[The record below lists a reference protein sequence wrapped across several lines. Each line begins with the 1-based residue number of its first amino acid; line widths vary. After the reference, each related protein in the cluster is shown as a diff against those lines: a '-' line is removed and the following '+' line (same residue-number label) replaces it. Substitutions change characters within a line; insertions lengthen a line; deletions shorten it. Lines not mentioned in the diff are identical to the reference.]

1 MTTPREFASRL
12 GALFGRASLDQRLDE
27 ELEMHLE
34 MLAEEKIRCG
44 MSPADARYAA
54 CREFGGVAQL
64 KEQYR
69 DRRGIPLVETTVQD
83 VRYAARGLRKA
94 PAFAIAASAVLA
106 LGIGA
111 STTIFGLR
119 NAVFFRA
126 LSFPE
131 PERLVAV
138 GETLLRNGQP
148 GRLGAVSY
156 PNFADW
162 RSQNRVFQDMAAW
175 RRDERNINTG
185 PEAARVS
192 CDRVSQE
199 YFVLL
204 GVGPLFGRTL
214 TDSDYTPGAAQTIV
228 LSHRWWA
235 SEFASRRDVIGKTIR
250 IEGLPATIVGVMP
263 PEFRP
268 PALIGVPKFWMA
280 LVPAPAEL
288 SRKERTLTVFGRL
301 RPGVPLTRA
310 RGDLRA
316 IAQRLDRQHPETN
329 KDWGVQAQ
337 TVPAWVSR
345 DASGNLVLVLSIA
358 AGIVLAIACANV
370 ASLCLA
376 RGAERRK
383 EISLRMA
390 LGAGKQRL
398 LRQFLLESLLI
409 ALAGGAAGLLLAWRA
424 TTAFSVAAA
433 PLLAGVGVD
442 HIEMDGRVVGFVLFI
457 ALGSALGFG
466 MLSTISTSERGLSHV
481 LNEGSRTVSSGPSK
495 RRMARLLVVA
505 ELSLSL
511 MLLMNAAFIVQT
523 VSAFLRMDWGFPLD
537 HRLSLSM
544 SLSESGRRTE
554 AQRLLYFEEALR
566 RVESMPE
573 VRSAALVSSLP
584 IESAAPV
591 SPVKLVQSG
600 QSNLASAVCRTVSP
614 HYLRTLA
621 VPLLRGRS
629 FTEQDF
635 AKGARVAIVN
645 ANMALRFWTAGD
657 PVGAELEVDGQPRTV
672 VGVAGDVINQGLFSR
687 PGYEVLIPYKQ
698 APPAGMTMVVHT
710 AGEPGQMLAKVGA
723 AVRSVDPDQ
732 PVSDMTSIEAMH
744 REIAEHFRVILSPL
758 LIFGLSAL
766 VLATVGIYS
775 LISHSVVNRSREI
788 GIRMALGSAPG
799 QVVLEVLGEGA
810 RLIAYG
816 LCLGG
821 LGGFLLTRFLI
832 SRVWWLTGGGVYP
845 YAAVIVLVVLTSL
858 AACFFP
864 AARAARTDPVLTL
877 RNE

>member
-1 MTTPREFASRL
+1 MITPREFAYRL

-27 ELEMHLE
+27 EMELHLE
-34 MLAEEKIRCG
+34 MLADEKMRCG
-44 MSPADARYAA
+44 MSPEDARYAA
-54 CREFGGVAQL
+54 RREFGGVAQL

-69 DRRGIPLVETTVQD
+69 DRRGLPLVETTVQD
-83 VRYAARGLRKA
+83 VRYAVRRLRKA
-94 PAFAIAASAVLA
+94 PAFFIAASAVLA

-111 STTIFGLR
+111 STTIFSLR
-119 NAVFFRA
+119 NAIFFRA
-126 LSFPE
+126 LPFPE

-138 GETLLRNGQP
+138 GETPLRNGQP

-162 RSQNRVFQDMAAW
+162 RSQNQVFQDMAAW
-175 RRDERNINTG
+175 RRDELNVNTG
-185 PEAARVS
+185 PEAVRVS
-192 CDRVSQE
+192 CDRVSE
-199 YFVLL
+199 RFFVLL

-214 TDSDYTPGAAQTIV
+214 ADSDYAPGAARTIV
-228 LSHRWWA
+228 LSHRWWV
-235 SEFASRRDVIGKTIR
+235 SEFGSRRDVVGKTIR

-268 PALIGVPKFWMA
+268 PALIGMPKFWTT

-301 RPGVPLTRA
+301 RPGVPLART
-310 RGDLRA
+310 RGDLRT
-316 IAQRLDRQHPETN
+316 IAQRLNRQHPDTN

-337 TVPAWVSR
+337 TLPAWVSR
-345 DASGNLVLVLSIA
+345 DASSNLILVLSIA

-383 EISLRMA
+383 EVSLRMA
-390 LGAGKQRL
+390 LGAGKLRL
-398 LRQFLLESLLI
+398 LRQFVVESLLI
-409 ALAGGAAGLLLAWRA
+409 ALAGGAVGLLLAWRA
-424 TTAFSVAAA
+424 TTAFMLAAA
-433 PLLAGVGVD
+433 PLLVSVGVD
-442 HIEMDGRVVGFVLFI
+442 HIDMDGRVVGFVLLI
-457 ALGSALGFG
+457 ALATALGFG
-466 MLSTISTSERGLSHV
+466 VLSTISTSERDLSPV

-511 MLLMNAAFIVQT
+511 MLLLNAAFIVQT

-554 AQRLLYFEEALR
+554 AQRLLFFDEALR
-566 RVESMPE
+566 RVESMPGI
-573 VRSAALVSSLP
+573 RSAALVSSLP

-591 SPVKLVQSG
+591 SPVKLVESG
-600 QSNLASAVCRTVSP
+600 QSKLASAVLRTVSP

-621 VPLLRGRS
+621 VPLLRGRN

-645 ANMALRFWTAGD
+645 ANMARRFWTAGD
-657 PVGAELEVDGQPRTV
+657 PVGAELEVDGQPRIV
-672 VGVAGDVINQGLFSR
+672 VGVAGDVINQGLFSK

-710 AGEPGQMLAKVGA
+710 AGEPGPMLAKVGA
-723 AVRSVDPDQ
+723 TVRSVDPDQ
-732 PVSDMTSIEAMH
+732 PISDITSIEAMH
-744 REIAEHFRVILSPL
+744 KEMAEHFRVILSPL

-788 GIRMALGSAPG
+788 GIRMALGSASR
-799 QVVLEVLGEGA
+799 QVVLKILREGA

-821 LGGFLLTRFLI
+821 LGGFLLTRFLT
-832 SRVWWLTGGGVYP
+832 STVWWLTGGSFYA
-845 YAAVIVLVVLTSL
+845 YAAVIVLVALTSL

-864 AARAARTDPVLTL
+864 AARAARIDPVLTL